1 MQAMLSTRHS
11 SNGRGY
17 DIHNVYS
24 AFRKVMMRVR
34 IPVFH
39 LIFYHLCCFFVIS
52 LFVCLFL
59 FWLFL
64 MLLFYT
70 SVFVVFFFQICQCS
84 FFSSSYFIY
93 FSYTFK
99 IHLSVFCIFI
109 QISVSMNRWTIQTV
123 MTEWFLFKRV

>member
-39 LIFYHLCCFFVIS
+39 LIFIIFVAFFVIS

-64 MLLFYT
+64 MLFYT
-70 SVFVVFFFQICQCS
+70 SVFVVFFCKYVNVL
-84 FFSSSYFIY
+84 FFHLHILFIFRTHLKFIY
-93 FSYTFK
+93 QFS
-99 IHLSVFCIFI
+99 V
-109 QISVSMNRWTIQTV
+109 
-123 MTEWFLFKRV
+123 FLFK

>member
-34 IPVFH
+34 ISFNFH
-39 LIFYHLCCFFVIS
+39 HLCCFFVIS

-70 SVFVVFFFQICQCS
+70 SVFFFFFFFS
-84 FFSSSYFIY
+84 NMSMFFFSSSYFIY

-99 IHLSVFCIFI
+99 IHLSYFCIFI